1 MARRPPCPEKRGE
14 LEGSHVPGVPQYE
27 PQEQRKWL
35 VLVVA
40 WMTTLAGLAV
50 MARLWCRRIR
60 SQALWWDDY
69 LMMFS
74 TVTTSSKSPPFSS

>member
-1 MARRPPCPEKRGE
+1 MGE

-27 PQEQRKWL
+27 PREQRKWL

-40 WMTTLAGLAV
+40 WMTTLAGLSV

-60 SQALWWDDY
+60 NQPFWWDDY

-74 TVTTSSKSPPFSS
+74 TVIVPSTPFLKKKKR